1 MHNVSWRDFSF
12 SGNYINGRF
21 VIPEHPSSSFKKKS
35 PADIKET
42 IVEVPVCYKHCEE
55 AVVRAR
61 ETFEQW
67 SEMDNLQRLEILKK
81 LKHSIEML
89 SPWFV
94 ELIARELGR
103 PIWDAKQEIEL
114 ALNDINTLFDI
125 FADTPTFSQQDIEAG
140 EIAVELYKANGVVA
154 VIAPFNQPVLYPI
167 RSIIS
172 ALLLGNTV
180 VYKPSE
186 HTPLVGQVLSEAI
199 HHAGIP
205 KGVFNMVQG
214 EKETAKRII
223 NHHDVST
230 VYFNGTFET
239 ATRISEY
246 LADDY
251 WKILIMGTGGKNASV
266 VMPDCNIDI
275 AVAEL
280 IYGSFVSTG
289 QRSNGIRRI
298 FVDAKVA
305 DEFIEKFHAKAKKLR
320 VGHPLDEYEGSKPF
334 MGPLISDNAMQN
346 YLRLQ
351 GIAQREGAETL
362 MRGKDIE
369 VHGGYR
375 GYYVTP
381 SIHLTDD
388 INESGVYNTSEIFG
402 PNVSIKRFNEIEQA
416 IASHNTC
423 EYGYG
428 LSVFSKDM
436 RIISELVKRCDV
448 GQVFINSITL
458 GESVRYPISGYGKS
472 GNSRPEGSHN
482 RFYLRHPIMVYKK
495 EAVHSSL
502 NLATYK
508 EIMDL

>member
-1 MHNVSWRDFSF
+1 MQNVSWRDFSF

-35 PADIKET
+35 PADIKEV
-42 IVEVPVCYKHCEE
+42 IIEVPVCYKHCEE
-55 AVVRAR
+55 AVIRAK
-61 ETFEQW
+61 ETFPEW
-67 SEMDNLQRLEILKK
+67 SQMDAFQRLDILKK

-94 ELIARELGR
+94 ELMARELGR

-114 ALNDINTLFDI
+114 VIKDLNDLYDI
-125 FADTPTFSQQDIEAG
+125 FGDIPPFPEKEINSGTP
-140 EIAVELYKANGVVA
+140 VLELYKPNGVVA

-186 HTPLVGQVLSEAI
+186 HTPLVGQVLSEAM

-214 EKETAKRII
+214 EQETAQRILK
-223 NHHDVST
+223 HHAVST

-239 ATRISEY
+239 ATRISEVI
-246 LADDY
+246 ADDY
-251 WKILIMGTGGKNASV
+251 WKTLIMGTGGKNAAV
-266 VMPDCNIDI
+266 VMPDCDIDNV
-275 AVAEL
+275 VAEL
-280 IYGSFVSTG
+280 VYGSYVSAG

-298 FVDAKVA
+298 FVDKRIS
-305 DEFIEKFHAKAKKLR
+305 DEFISKYHSKAKKIK
-320 VGHPLDEYEGSKPF
+320 VGHPLDEYNGVKPF
-334 MGPLISDNAMQN
+334 MGPLISDNAMQH

-369 VHGGYR
+369 VQGGYR

-388 INESGVYNTSEIFG
+388 LKESGVYNTSEIFG
-402 PNVSIKRFNEIEQA
+402 PNVAIKTFNEIDEA
-416 IASHNTC
+416 ISSHNTC

-428 LSVFSKDM
+428 LSLFSKDNKV
-436 RIISELVKRCDV
+436 INEFVKHCDV
-448 GQVFINSITL
+448 GQVFINSITI
-458 GESVRYPISGYGKS
+458 GESMRYPISGYGKS
-472 GNSRPEGSHN
+472 GNSRPEGSFN
-482 RFYLRHPIMVYKK
+482 RFYLRHPVVVYNKD
-495 EAVHSSL
+495 AVNSSL
-502 NLATYK
+502 NLPIYK
-508 EIMDL
+508 ELMEL

>member
-1 MHNVSWRDFSF
+1 MQNVGWRDFSF

-21 VIPEHPSSSFKKKS
+21 VIPEHPSASFKNKS
-35 PADIKET
+35 PADLKDVV
-42 IVEVPVCYKHCEE
+42 VEIPACYKHCEE
-55 AVVRAR
+55 AVIRAK
-61 ETFEQW
+61 ETFEPW
-67 SEMDNLQRLEILKK
+67 SQMDGLQRLEILKK
-81 LKHSIEML
+81 LKNSIEML

-114 ALNDINTLFDI
+114 VIHDMNTMFEI
-125 FADTPTFSQQDIEAG
+125 FGDTPPFSDREIEAG
-140 EIAVELYKANGVVA
+140 TSVVELYKPNGVVA
-154 VIAPFNQPVLYPI
+154 VIAPFNQPVLYPA

-205 KGVFNMVQG
+205 KGVFNMIQG
-214 EKETAKRII
+214 EKETAKRILK
-223 NHHDVST
+223 HHDVST

-246 LADDY
+246 IADDY
-251 WKILIMGTGGKNASV
+251 WKTLIMGTGGKNAAV
-266 VMPDCNIDI
+266 VMSDCDMDTT
-275 AVAEL
+275 VAEL
-280 IYGSFVSTG
+280 VYGSFISTG

-298 FVDAKVA
+298 FVDERIA
-305 DEFIEKFHAKAKKLR
+305 DEFISKFHAKAKTLK
-320 VGHPLDEYEGSKPF
+320 VGHPLDEYKGARPF

-369 VHGGYR
+369 VSGGYK

-388 INESGVYNTSEIFG
+388 LKEDGVYNTSEIFG
-402 PNVSIKRFNEIEQA
+402 PNVAIKRFKEVEQA

-428 LSVFSKDM
+428 LSVYSKDNKV
-436 RIISELVKRCDV
+436 ISEFVKRCDV

-458 GESVRYPISGYGKS
+458 GESMRYPISGYGKS
-472 GNSRPEGSHN
+472 GNARPEGSFN
-482 RFYLRHPIMVYKK
+482 RFYLRHPIVVYKK
-495 EAVHSSL
+495 DSTHPSL
-502 NLATYK
+502 KVEL
-508 EIMDL
+508 

>member
-1 MHNVSWRDFSF
+1 MQNVGWRDFSF

-35 PADIKET
+35 PADIKEL
-42 IVEVPVCYKHCEE
+42 IVEVPACYKHCEE
-55 AVVRAR
+55 AVTRAK

-67 SEMDNLQRLEILKK
+67 SQMDGLQRLEILKR
-81 LKHSIEML
+81 LKNSIEML

-114 ALNDINTLFDI
+114 AINDINTMFDI
-125 FADTPTFSQQDIEAG
+125 FGDTPSFSEREIEAG
-140 EIAVELYKANGVVA
+140 ASVVELYKPNGVVA
-154 VIAPFNQPVLYPI
+154 VIAPFNQPVLYPA

-205 KGVFNMVQG
+205 KGVFNMIQG
-214 EKETAKRII
+214 EKETAKRILK
-223 NHHDVST
+223 HHDVST

-246 LADDY
+246 IADDY
-251 WKILIMGTGGKNASV
+251 WKTLIMGTGGKNAAV
-266 VMPDCNIDI
+266 VMSDVD
-275 AVAEL
+275 VDRTVTEL
-280 IYGSFVSTG
+280 VYGSFISTG

-298 FVDAKVA
+298 FVEDKIA
-305 DEFIEKFHAKAKKLR
+305 DEFISKFHTKSKTLK
-320 VGHPLDEYEGSKPF
+320 VGHPLDEYTGTKPF

-369 VHGGYR
+369 VPGGYK

-388 INESGVYNTSEIFG
+388 LKEDGVYNTSEIFG
-402 PNVSIKRFNEIEQA
+402 PNVAIKRFSDIDQA

-428 LSVFSKDM
+428 LSVFSNNNKV
-436 RIISELVKRCDV
+436 ISEFVKRCDV
-448 GQVFINSITL
+448 GQVFVNSITL
-458 GESVRYPISGYGKS
+458 GESMRYPISGYGKS
-472 GNSRPEGSHN
+472 GNARPEGAFN
-482 RFYLRHPIMVYKK
+482 RFYLRHPVVVYKK
-495 EAVHSSL
+495 DSIHLSL
-502 NLATYK
+502 KAD
-508 EIMDL
+508 I

>member
-1 MHNVSWRDFSF
+1 MQNVCWRDISF

-35 PADIKET
+35 PADIKEVV
-42 IVEVPVCYKHCEE
+42 VEIPVCYAHCEE
-55 AVVRAR
+55 AVTRAQ
-61 ETFEQW
+61 EAFGEW
-67 SEMDNLQRLEILKK
+67 SQMDPLQRLEILKK

-114 ALNDINTLFDI
+114 VIKDLNDLYDI
-125 FADTPTFSQQDIEAG
+125 FGEAPSFSEK
-140 EIAVELYKANGVVA
+140 EIAFGAPVTELYKSNGVVA

-186 HTPLVGQVLSEAI
+186 HTPLVGQVLSEAM

-214 EKETAKRII
+214 EKETAKRILT
-223 NHHDVST
+223 HHGVSA

-239 ATRISEY
+239 ATRISEII
-246 LADDY
+246 ADDY
-251 WKILIMGTGGKNASV
+251 WKTLVMGTGGKNAAV
-266 VMPDCNIDI
+266 VMPDCDMDA

-289 QRSNGIRRI
+289 QRSNGTRRI
-298 FVDAKVA
+298 FVDKKIA
-305 DEFIEKFHAKAKKLR
+305 DEFIGKFHAKSKKLK
-320 VGHPLDEYEGSKPF
+320 VGHPLDEYNGVKPF

-369 VHGGYR
+369 VQGGYR

-381 SIHLTDD
+381 SIHLTDELK
-388 INESGVYNTSEIFG
+388 ESGVYNTSENFG
-402 PNVSIKRFNEIEQA
+402 PNVAIRTFNEIEEA
-416 IASHNTC
+416 IVSHNTC

-428 LSVFSKDM
+428 LSIFSKDN
-436 RIISELVKRCDV
+436 RTISELVKRCNV
-448 GQVFINSITL
+448 GQVFINSITI
-458 GESVRYPISGYGKS
+458 GESMRYPISGYGKS
-472 GNSRPEGSHN
+472 GNSRPEGSFN
-482 RFYLRHPIMVYKK
+482 RFYLKHPIVVYNK
-495 EAVHSSL
+495 EAVTSSL
-502 NLATYK
+502 NLSTYK
-508 EIMDL
+508 ELREL

>member
-1 MHNVSWRDFSF
+1 MQNVGWRDFSF

-21 VIPEHPSSSFKKKS
+21 VIPEHPSSSFKKKN
-35 PADIKET
+35 PADIKEV

-55 AVVRAR
+55 AVVRAQ
-61 ETFEQW
+61 EAFEQW
-67 SEMDNLQRLEILKK
+67 SQMDGLKRLEILKK

-103 PIWDAKQEIEL
+103 PIWDAKQEVEL
-114 ALNDINTLFDI
+114 AINDVNTLFDI
-125 FADTPTFSQQDIEAG
+125 FGDTPSFSEREIEAG
-140 EIAVELYKANGVVA
+140 GSVVELYKSNGVVA
-154 VIAPFNQPVLYPI
+154 VITPFNQPLLYPI

-186 HTPLVGQVLSEAI
+186 HTPLVAQVLSEAM

-214 EKETAKRII
+214 EKETARRII
-223 NHHDVST
+223 NHHEVST
-230 VYFNGTFET
+230 VFFNGTFET
-239 ATRISEY
+239 ATRIAEFI
-246 LADDY
+246 ADDY
-251 WKILIMGTGGKNASV
+251 WKSLIMGTGGKNAAI
-266 VMPDCNIDI
+266 VMPDTDIDNTI
-275 AVAEL
+275 AEL
-280 IYGSFVSTG
+280 IYGAFVSTG

-298 FVDAKVA
+298 FVDARIA
-305 DEFIEKFHAKAKKLR
+305 DEFIGKFHAKSKKIK
-320 VGHPLDEYEGSKPF
+320 VGHPLDEYKGAKPF

-369 VHGGYR
+369 VQGGYS

-381 SIHLTDD
+381 SIHITDELKED
-388 INESGVYNTSEIFG
+388 GVYNTSEIFG
-402 PNVSIKRFNEIEQA
+402 PNVAIKRFTEIEEA
-416 IASHNTC
+416 VASHNSC

-428 LSVFSKDM
+428 LSVFCNDNKV
-436 RIISELVKRCDV
+436 ISEFVRRCDV

-458 GESVRYPISGYGKS
+458 GESVKFPISGYGKS
-472 GNSRPEGSHN
+472 GNSRPEGAFN
-482 RFYLRHPIMVYKK
+482 RFYLRHPIVVYKK
-495 EAVHSSL
+495 EAVRSSL
-502 NLATYK
+502 DMSVHK
-508 EIMDL
+508 ELMEL